1 VTFVK
6 IITLGKPHRGRSC
19 HGRATPA
26 DTAATCSCG
35 WSHHGPRADAALC
48 GHLYG
53 DLSPAVRRA
62 AIAGCPN

>member
-1 VTFVK
+1 MTFAR
-6 IITLGKPHRGRSC
+6 IITLGAAYPGRSC

-35 WSHHGPRADAALC
+35 WSHDGPGADAALC

-53 DLSPAVRRA
+53 DLSPAIRQA
-62 AIAGCPN
+62 AT